1 MATNQF
7 IINIKAQVKPIIKLG
22 FAFQGFVIILAI
34 IGFFFMGYF
43 ALKDSVILAM
53 VCFAIAIFF
62 YFVSRKYFDNVFLKE
77 QISIEGDNLIVLITK
92 GGNEK
97 KYVFELDEIKYLGHV
112 GGVEYTEHPM
122 NNKIV
127 DFTGLGTSEREL
139 QYLIDDGTIEITTET
154 ENLRFG
160 KNMTSWETEEVI
172 EQLEAI
178 TKRKFSAKPQ
188 ENDEEQN
195 NESETS
201 ND

>member
-1 MATNQF
+1 
-7 IINIKAQVKPIIKLG
+7 
-22 FAFQGFVIILAI
+22 
-34 IGFFFMGYF
+34 
-43 ALKDSVILAM
+43 
-53 VCFAIAIFF
+53 
-62 YFVSRKYFDNVFLKE
+62 
-77 QISIEGDNLIVLITK
+77 
-92 GGNEK
+92 
-97 KYVFELDEIKYLGHV
+97 
-112 GGVEYTEHPM
+112 
-122 NNKIV
+122 V